1 MTGKTPARSAD
12 EQARKEQRVFEEKWM
27 RRVMHEPGLTASE
40 KVGAVA
46 YLDFIHRKQ
55 DKDFRCAWASGPTL
69 VARCNLGDH
78 TLDSL
83 FSKLRNL
90 GYLELV
96 RRRGYNGTNMHRFVL
111 PELRGW
117 DWLDNLSSDS
127 LTPMSREEK
136 AVRKLL
142 AEPDKTGRPRK
153 RGKSVEPQKTG
164 NPEHEGNEV
173 GPQKTWD
180 MEPQKTWDPEHE
192 EDGVGPQKTWDMEPQ
207 KTWDSAPQKTWVY
220 PLDDTLEVNTGKRS
234 HGQDEVSNTGTSS
247 GEPEPD
253 WVSHAVE
260 VQKVRAVSRPVWDSS
275 KTFRDFEPQSDDPPF

>member
-46 YLDFIHRKQ
+46 YLDFIHRKRG
-55 DKDFRCAWASGPTL
+55 KDFRCAWASGPTL
-69 VARCNLGDH
+69 VARCNLGNR

-136 AVRKLL
+136 AARKLL

-164 NPEHEGNEV
+164 NPV
-173 GPQKTWD
+173 SD
-180 MEPQKTWDPEHE
+180 MEPQKTGNPEHE
-192 EDGVGPQKTWDMEPQ
+192 EDEVEPQKTWNMEPQ
-207 KTWDSAPQKTWVY
+207 KTGNSAPQKTWAY

-253 WVSHAVE
+253 WVSHDVE
-260 VQKVRAVSRPVWDSS
+260 VRKVRGVSRPVWDSS
-275 KTFRDFEPQSDDPPF
+275 KTFRDFESQSDEPPF